1 MHAVETLS
9 ITKEWVDL
17 AYSLSLFLP
26 CFNEEQNVE
35 RTVRESVAAL
45 SEVADDFEV
54 IVVNDGSRDR
64 TGEIA
69 ERLAAEN
76 SHVRVCHHEQNRGYG
91 GALRTGFLAAHKD
104 LVCFMDADGQFDVRE
119 ISDLLSLADKADI
132 VNGFRIN
139 RRDPFFRSLNA
150 FLFNRLVR
158 LLFGLK
164 VTDLN
169 CAFKLYH
176 RRVVNA
182 IAPQLES
189 NGAFI
194 NAEMLIRAKKAG
206 FSIVEVGVHHYPRV
220 AGAQTGAK
228 LSVILR
234 AFKELFA
241 LFRKL
246 R

>member
-1 MHAVETLS
+1 MHAVEMLS
-9 ITKEWVDL
+9 VTKEWVDL

-45 SEVADDFEV
+45 REVTDDFEV

-91 GALRTGFLAAHKD
+91 GALRTGFLAARKD
-104 LVCFMDADGQFDVRE
+104 MMCFMDADGQFDVRE

-176 RRVVNA
+176 RKVVDA

-220 AGAQTGAK
+220 AGTQTGAK

>member
-1 MHAVETLS
+1 MHAVATLS
-9 ITKEWVDL
+9 LTKEWVDL

-45 SEVADDFEV
+45 SEVTDDFEV

-76 SHVRVCHHEQNRGYG
+76 AHVRVCHHEQNRGYG

-176 RRVVNA
+176 RKVVDA

-189 NGAFI
+189 TGAFI

-206 FSIVEVGVHHYPRV
+206 FSIVEVGVHHYPRA
-220 AGAQTGAK
+220 AGTQTGAK

>member
-1 MHAVETLS
+1 MHAVATLS
-9 ITKEWVDL
+9 VTKEWVDL

-35 RTVRESVAAL
+35 RTVRASVAAL
-45 SEVADDFEV
+45 REVTDDFEV

-76 SHVRVCHHEQNRGYG
+76 SHVRVCHHERNRGYG
-91 GALRTGFLAAHKD
+91 AALRTGFLAARKD
-104 LVCFMDADGQFDVRE
+104 LVCFMDADGQFDARE

-132 VNGFRIN
+132 VSGFRLN

-176 RRVVNA
+176 RRVVDA

-189 NGAFI
+189 TGAFI

-206 FSIVEVGVHHYPRV
+206 FSIMEIGVHHYPRV
-220 AGAQTGAK
+220 AGTQTGAK

>member
-1 MHAVETLS
+1 M
-9 ITKEWVDL
+9 

-26 CFNEEQNVE
+26 CFNEEPNVE
-35 RTVRESVAAL
+35 RTVRASVAAL
-45 SEVADDFEV
+45 REVTDDFEV
-54 IVVNDGSRDR
+54 IVVNDGSRDH

-91 GALRTGFLAAHKD
+91 AALRTGFLAAQKE
-104 LVCFMDADGQFDVRE
+104 LVCFMDADGQFDPRE
-119 ISDLLSLADKADI
+119 IRGLLSLADQADI
-132 VNGFRIN
+132 VTGFRLN
-139 RRDPFFRSLNA
+139 RRDPFIRSVNA

-164 VTDLN
+164 VMDLN

-176 RRVVNA
+176 RRVVDA

-189 NGAFI
+189 TGAFI
-194 NAEMLIRAKKAG
+194 NAEMLIRARKAG

-220 AGAQTGAK
+220 AGTQTGANPR
-228 LSVILR
+228 VILR
-234 AFKELFA
+234 AFRELGV
-241 LFRKL
+241 LFWKL